1 MLNCNFEFESG
12 QSIKSS
18 KNIDNYNF
26 KIVQTNQQNS
36 KEQLQLLD
44 DHLFSVSCSEVDI
57 ELQKKFIAL
66 NNKDKNEN
74 KNELKMAVL
83 WEFMDQNNK
92 KIFGLSNIHET
103 VDIV

>member
-1 MLNCNFEFESG
+1 
-12 QSIKSS
+12 
-18 KNIDNYNF
+18 
-26 KIVQTNQQNS
+26 
-36 KEQLQLLD
+36 
-44 DHLFSVSCSEVDI
+44 
-57 ELQKKFIAL
+57 L